1 MEWVR
6 IGRIDSSK
14 VINLKVLW
22 DSNIVGKF
30 KFGVKLLAEVFHSC
44 ALLFLFFPLLISV
57 SLSLCGLAAMQGS
70 ETVDRPLHIKVTHA
84 SENAREA
91 VESQGGS
98 VEYVWFNR
106 VTLRAHLM
114 PHKFKILP
122 HSDGIPPPRLYKRY
136 PHLAPEHSFR
146 HMEDQETA
154 VKKYEFVPDYLQRA
168 AELHAKEKAEK
179 EKLAKKKA
187 ASLS

>member
-1 MEWVR
+1 MRCPNRQPLQPLNLGRLMEWVR

-30 KFGVKLLAEVFHSC
+30 KFGVKLLAE
-44 ALLFLFFPLLISV
+44 
-57 SLSLCGLAAMQGS
+57 GS